1 MLLKRSHL
9 AEDAVARVFEDIWEK
24 RAGLR
29 VPDNVRAYLYAAVRN
44 RSVNLVR
51 ANNVFL
57 PISACSE
64 DEVQQELAEGDD
76 LDARLRLQELDD
88 EVERLLAQMPQQRQI
103 VFKLNRFENLRYK
116 EIAAVLGISERT
128 VQNHMVL
135 AMKQLSPDLPR
146 LREMIR

>member
-1 MLLKRSHL
+1 
-9 AEDAVARVFEDIWEK
+9 
-24 RAGLR
+24 
-29 VPDNVRAYLYAAVRN
+29 
-44 RSVNLVR
+44 
-51 ANNVFL
+51 
-57 PISACSE
+57 
-64 DEVQQELAEGDD
+64 
-76 LDARLRLQELDD
+76 LQELDN